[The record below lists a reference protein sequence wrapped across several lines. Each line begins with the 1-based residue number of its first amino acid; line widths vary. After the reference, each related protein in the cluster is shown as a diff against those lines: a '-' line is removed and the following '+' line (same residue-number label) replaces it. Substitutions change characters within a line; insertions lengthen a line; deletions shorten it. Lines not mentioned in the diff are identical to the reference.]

1 MCGGARAPEHSEM
14 TANETTTG
22 PILVGVDG
30 SPEARAA
37 AAYAAQRAA
46 GTSGG
51 ALLLAHAYWTPSNP
65 LDVAGTGMIGQ
76 LQRTA
81 KELVDGLAAELRQTC
96 SVPVE
101 TVVEA
106 AKPVPFLGRLAGGA
120 STVVVGQDAATLFDR
135 VTFGSVA
142 GHLAATAPCPVV
154 IVPAAWH
161 PSSLAEHPVVALI
174 GDHPVQAT
182 LSTAIAEA
190 EQIGTSVLALH
201 VVPKAAP
208 PAEVERQQRDLAVLV
223 AAAHPAEHGVTV
235 ETRIVAGHPDD
246 LLVQESVSAAA
257 VVVGRPHRH
266 GVTDWMRSVAH
277 AVMKRT
283 HCPLIIVPAG

>member
-1 MCGGARAPEHSEM
+1 M
-14 TANETTTG
+14 TANATTTG

-37 AAYAAQRAA
+37 AAYAALRAA
-46 GTSGG
+46 GTSGVVV
-51 ALLLAHAYWTPSNP
+51 LLAHAYWTPSNP
-65 LDVAGTGMIGQ
+65 FDIAGAGMIGQ
-76 LQRTA
+76 LQRKAT
-81 KELVDGLAAELRQTC
+81 ELVHGLAAELRLTC

-135 VTFGSVA
+135 VRFGSVA
-142 GHLAATAPCPVV
+142 GHVAATAPCPVV

-161 PSSLAEHPVVALI
+161 PSSLAKHPVVALT
-174 GDHPVQAT
+174 GDCPAHAT

-190 EQIGTSVLALH
+190 KQAGTSVLALC

-208 PAEVERQQRDLAVLV
+208 PDEVARQQRDLAVLV

-235 ETRIVAGHPDD
+235 ETRIIAGHPDE

-257 VVVGRPHRH
+257 VIVGRPRQH

-277 AVMKRT
+277 AVMRRT

>member
-1 MCGGARAPEHSEM
+1 M
-14 TANETTTG
+14 TTNVTMTG
-22 PILVGVDG
+22 PIVVGVDG

-37 AAYAAQRAA
+37 ADCAARLAA
-46 GTSGG
+46 GRSGG
-51 ALLLAHAYWTPSNP
+51 ALLLAHAYWTPRNP
-65 LDVAGTGMIGQ
+65 FDIAGTGMIGQ

-81 KELVDGLAAELRQTC
+81 NELVDGLAAELRQTC

-101 TVVEA
+101 TIVEA
-106 AKPVPFLGRLAGGA
+106 AEPVAFLGRLADGA
-120 STVVVGQDAATLFDR
+120 STVVVGQGAATLFDR
-135 VTFGSVA
+135 LTFGSVA

-161 PSSLAEHPVVALI
+161 PSSLTQHPVVTLI

-182 LSTAIAEA
+182 LATAIAEA
-190 EQIGTSVLALH
+190 EQVGTSVLALH
-201 VVPKAAP
+201 VVPTAAP
-208 PAEVERQQRDLAVLV
+208 DKIEQQQRDLAILV
-223 AAAHPAEHGVTV
+223 AAAHPAEDGVTV
-235 ETRIVAGHPDD
+235 ETRVVAGHPDD

>member
-1 MCGGARAPEHSEM
+1 M
-14 TANETTTG
+14 TAYDTAE

-37 AAYAAQRAA
+37 AAYAAQLAA
-46 GTSGG
+46 GRSGG
-51 ALLLAHAYWTPSNP
+51 ALLLAHAYWIPSDP
-65 LDVAGTGMIGQ
+65 FDVAGASMIGQ

-96 SVPVE
+96 AVPVE

-106 AKPVPFLGRLAGGA
+106 AEPVPFLGLLARDA

-154 IVPAAWH
+154 IVPAAWR
-161 PSSLAEHPVVALI
+161 PSLHAEHPIVALT

-182 LSTAIAEA
+182 VSTAIAEA
-190 EQIGTSVLALH
+190 EQGGTSVLLLH

-235 ETRIVAGHPDD
+235 ETRVVPGHPDAI
-246 LLVQESVSAAA
+246 LVHESVSAAA

-266 GVTDWMRSVAH
+266 GLTGWMRSVAH
-277 AVMKRT
+277 AAMKRT
-283 HCPLIIVPAG
+283 QCPLIIVPAG